1 MTSATNVKPSF
12 RVRSRTPPGR
22 GNVTV
27 TSDILPINVLAC
39 PHTAVCGAPNEG
51 VSFSVGFYFFSSK
64 TSPSYYAG
72 SRPLMSLWLTD
83 VISLRT
89 QIRHTHEG
97 RLVATLVATLYDN
110 LSVSP
115 SDSKYVC
122 LSWNYVVDV
131 NGLLPAK

>member
-97 RLVATLVATLYDN
+97 RLWQILNQWPHFMTTYYQYCRLTQ
-110 LSVSP
+110 SI
-115 SDSKYVC
+115 YV
-122 LSWNYVVDV
+122 
-131 NGLLPAK
+131 